1 MNKTYSILVD
11 CINCADTMEDIANN
25 LPGVMDASV
34 SFMTQKMTVEFED
47 GADDKKVMT
56 EVLKACKEVEPDCKI
71 EF

>member
-47 GADDKKVMT
+47 GADDKKVMAD
-56 EVLKACKEVEPDCKI
+56 VLKACREVEPDCKI